1 MFRARSHYEMP
12 TWAFTASNRNYK
24 VTGAA
29 RADVGRL
36 VQVRYDDP
44 DGSLRHCA
52 NSEIADLGLE
62 IYMRRNGGWRHSRS
76 LSALKTAH
84 VEFGRV
90 EPFDEIPV
98 LF

>member
-1 MFRARSHYEMP
+1 MS
-12 TWAFTASNRNYK
+12 AFTNDGTENRMRWK
-24 VTGAA
+24 RGARGFMEVWFA
-29 RADVGRL
+29 TLNHAESGVG
-36 VQVRYDDP
+36 YDDP

-62 IYMRRNGGWRHSRS
+62 IYLRRNGGWRHSRS

>member
-1 MFRARSHYEMP
+1 METRRARVHGGVV
-12 TWAFTASNRNYK
+12 RNAQHAES
-24 VTGAA
+24 G
-29 RADVGRL
+29 VG
-36 VQVRYDDP
+36 YDDP

-62 IYMRRNGGWRHSRS
+62 IYLRRNGGWRHSRS